1 VRLFFCSIFYRK
13 LIKFEIRMTFT
24 PHISIYLEE
33 GRNNQWFEN
42 HIIKAI
48 WIFSKNLEYDFKL
61 RRKIVNIHLGEEEKD
76 YNKSAN
82 SIKSIWIRNKIN
94 TAIEVSSLEKINQII
109 KIIHSTLL
117 DIGKFEGWNIESIE
131 KAFKR
136 SISDNGDFVWHSEKM
151 KANKKRTM
159 KARIKITL
167 ENNKAEIISE
177 IFDNAGNLQNEIKLI
192 NTFTYQVDWFGMFT
206 KAVWIDNEKFGFS
219 FLASQLLIFGN
230 TTSGLSETI
239 ISNNNST
246 REEVEGLLRK
256 LTYIQ
261 FDNPKEMIKWINK

>member
-42 HIIKAI
+42 HITKAI

-61 RRKIVNIHLGEEEKD
+61 RRKIVNIHLGEEERV
-76 YNKSAN
+76 YIKSPK

-94 TAIEVSSLEKINQII
+94 TVIEISSLEKINLLIE
-109 KIIHSTLL
+109 IIHSALT
-117 DIGKFEGWNIESIE
+117 DIGKIEGWNIESIE
-131 KAFKR
+131 KAFKS
-136 SISDNGDFVWHSEKM
+136 SISDNGNFVWYSKM
-151 KANKKRTM
+151 KANKKRTK

-167 ENNKAEIISE
+167 EKNKAEIIAE

-192 NTFTYQVDWFGMFT
+192 NTFSYQIDWFGMFT
-206 KAVWIDNEKFGFS
+206 KAVWIDNEKFGFC
-219 FLASQLLIFGN
+219 FLDSQLLIFGN